1 MAELTVEITY
11 GKALY
16 EAARD
21 VDKVDTILEELK
33 EISTVFQNDP
43 DFSEF
48 FCTPVISGPEKKQ
61 VVEQIFA
68 DRISR
73 ETLNFLLVLIDKR
86 RMNSFNRIVK
96 EYHKLINQEQGIS
109 LGTVFS
115 VEPLTDIQLRSFE
128 EKTARL
134 LQKKVK
140 LVNKT
145 DEYLLGGI
153 KIFIEGKIID
163 ASIRKQLRDL
173 EGSIKQA

>member
-16 EAARD
+16 EAAAD
-21 VDKVDTILEELK
+21 LNKVDAILEELK
-33 EISTVFQNDP
+33 EISAIFQRNP
-43 DFSEF
+43 DFNEF
-48 FCTPVISGPEKKQ
+48 FSTPVISGPEKKQ
-61 VVEQIFA
+61 VAEEVFG

-86 RMNSFNRIVK
+86 RTGSFNRIVK
-96 EYHKLINQEQGIS
+96 EYQKLINQENGIS

-115 VEPLTDIQLRSFE
+115 VEPLTDIQLSSFE
-128 EKTARL
+128 EKTAKL
-134 LQKKVK
+134 LKKKVK

-145 DEYLLGGI
+145 DTFLLGGV
-153 KIFIEGKIID
+153 KIFIEGKVID
-163 ASIRKQLRDL
+163 ASIRKQLQDL